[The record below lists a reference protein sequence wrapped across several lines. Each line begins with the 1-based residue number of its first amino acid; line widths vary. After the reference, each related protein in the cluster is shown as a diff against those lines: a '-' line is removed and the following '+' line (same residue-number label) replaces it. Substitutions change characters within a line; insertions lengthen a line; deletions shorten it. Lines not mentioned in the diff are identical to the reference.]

1 MRGGASRSSKYLKT
15 GLIEPIHESSRFST
29 CGHAC
34 AQGLGRALK
43 LGAWGGGFVVEVLDH
58 AAPLHGAAAES
69 VVEAVLGDD
78 PHGQVAQAL
87 RRAYEAAEAE
97 VSRKRCAC

>member
-1 MRGGASRSSKYLKT
+1 MKT

-29 CGHAC
+29 CGQAW

-43 LGAWGGGFVVEVLDH
+43 LGAWGPGFVVEVLDH
-58 AAPLHGAAAES
+58 AAPLDGAAAES

-87 RRAYEAAEAE
+87 RRKYEEAE
-97 VSRKRCAC
+97 VSRNRCAC

>member
-1 MRGGASRSSKYLKT
+1 MKT

-43 LGAWGGGFVVEVLDH
+43 LGAWGSGFVVEVLDH